1 MKMQR
6 EAAIIERVFA
16 EHGVDCRVLP
26 PPASF
31 QTSAVR
37 VYRLQ
42 RGQGVTVS
50 RVTNLADEVDEA
62 LTAARQ
68 HEVRCR
74 FDRLPLCL
82 EVPLAQPQPLL
93 LSKPL
98 RWLHQQR
105 QQLKLS
111 ERLLSIVG
119 EANSYNRA
127 DTILLDLLNP
137 NSPHV
142 LIAGT
147 TGSGKTNLLA
157 TLILSLAVLHDP
169 QRLALVLLDPKG
181 IDLLDFNGL
190 PHLACPVV
198 TEPVA
203 SVQTLAQVLV
213 ELEQR
218 KRSGV
223 FSPRIVVF
231 IDELAELADVAGP
244 QVEGNIKRLLQ
255 IGRGLGVHV
264 IGATQKPLASVIGS
278 LVKANFPVRIVGK
291 VASLDDAKVAAGI
304 PGTGAERLPGKGA
317 MVLLRGGELKRLQAY
332 HLPKAQIPSQ
342 VARVQAL
349 WRAIAGPNWVLP
361 PLAVAPPT
369 MHTTIGA
376 PAATTRYPDWLYELV
391 VHYLRQHGKPPSQ
404 KAVQRAYQKETGQ
417 MLNWEGVKA
426 AIADAVA
433 HTQASSAA
441 YTEGAT

>member
-16 EHGVDCRVLP
+16 EHGVDCLVLP
-26 PPASF
+26 PPSSF

-50 RVTNLADEVDEA
+50 RVTNLADELDEA
-62 LTAARQ
+62 LTATRRQ
-68 HEVRCR
+68 EVRCR

-93 LSKPL
+93 LTKPL

-105 QQLKLS
+105 RQLKLD

-142 LIAGT
+142 LVAGT

-157 TLILSLAVLHDP
+157 TLILSLAVFYDP
-169 QRLALVLLDPKG
+169 QQLVLVLLDPKG
-181 IDLLDFNGL
+181 IDLVGFNGL

-198 TEPVA
+198 TEPGT
-203 SVQTLAQVLV
+203 SVETLARVLV

-218 KRSGV
+218 KHHGV
-223 FSPRIVVF
+223 FTPRIVVF

-244 QVEGNIKRLLQ
+244 QVEANIKRLLQ

-317 MVLLRGGELKRLQAY
+317 MLLLRGGEIKRIQAY
-332 HLPKAQIPSQ
+332 HLPKTQIPNQ
-342 VARVQAL
+342 VVRVQAL
-349 WRAIAGPNWVLP
+349 WRAMADIHWALP
-361 PLAVAPPT
+361 PLAMAVQSGQTMIVPPV
-369 MHTTIGA
+369 TTA
-376 PAATTRYPDWLYELV
+376 RYPDWLYELV
-391 VHYLRQHGKPPSQ
+391 VEYVRQHGKSPSQ
-404 KAVQRAYQKETGQ
+404 KAVQRAHQKETGQ

-433 HTQASSAA
+433 QTGASSAA
-441 YTEGAT
+441 YSEEAT

>member
-1 MKMQR
+1 M
-6 EAAIIERVFA
+6 
-16 EHGVDCRVLP
+16 
-26 PPASF
+26 
-31 QTSAVR
+31 
-37 VYRLQ
+37 
-42 RGQGVTVS
+42 
-50 RVTNLADEVDEA
+50 
-62 LTAARQ
+62 
-68 HEVRCR
+68 
-74 FDRLPLCL
+74 
-82 EVPLAQPQPLL
+82 
-93 LSKPL
+93 
-98 RWLHQQR
+98 
-105 QQLKLS
+105 
-111 ERLLSIVG
+111 SIVG

-142 LIAGT
+142 LLAGT

-169 QRLALVLLDPKG
+169 QQLVLVLLDPKG

-231 IDELAELADVAGP
+231 IDELADVAGP
-244 QVEGNIKRLLQ
+244 QVEANIKRLLQ

-317 MVLLRGGELKRLQAY
+317 MVLLRGGEIKCLQAY
-332 HLPKAQIPSQ
+332 HLPKSQIP
-342 VARVQAL
+342 A
-349 WRAIAGPNWVLP
+349 
-361 PLAVAPPT
+361 
-369 MHTTIGA
+369 
-376 PAATTRYPDWLYELV
+376 
-391 VHYLRQHGKPPSQ
+391 K
-404 KAVQRAYQKETGQ
+404 
-417 MLNWEGVKA
+417 
-426 AIADAVA
+426 
-433 HTQASSAA
+433 
-441 YTEGAT
+441 